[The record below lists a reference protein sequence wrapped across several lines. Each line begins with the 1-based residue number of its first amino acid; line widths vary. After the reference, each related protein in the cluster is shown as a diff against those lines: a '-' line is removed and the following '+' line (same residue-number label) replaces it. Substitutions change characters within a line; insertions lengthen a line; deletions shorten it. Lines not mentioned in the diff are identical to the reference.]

1 MRSTV
6 NIAAIVAGCFVAAIA
21 LAMLLLV
28 VWLHAPAA
36 HVLTA
41 LRYLGFAGA
50 ASLGVGTLALLAAA
64 RWAPTLS
71 VKIAIASLFATAV
84 GVVNVLIMPLLMFQE
99 ASDRII
105 LVITLL
111 YFFVLSIA
119 FTALVA
125 VITTRRLEAL
135 HTGALRLAGG
145 DLSTRVHLDG
155 QDEVADLGRAFNR
168 MSEDLER
175 SFSRQQHMEVA
186 RRELVAAV
194 SHDLRTPV
202 ASIRAMTEALIDGV
216 VADPETSSEYLR
228 RIRRETER
236 LGSLIDDLFEMARI
250 ESGSLEL
257 RLSEVPV
264 GELVVETVQ
273 SLRAQADDKGVD
285 LTVRCVGE
293 VPTLTLDGP
302 RMQRVIAN
310 LVDNALRH
318 TPRGGSVS
326 VEVKGETGHVAVTIA
341 DTGEGI
347 AVDDQTRIFDR
358 FYRGEKSR
366 SRETGGVGLGLAI
379 ARGIVEAHRGSLKL
393 WSTPG
398 EGATFVV
405 DLS

>member
-1 MRSTV
+1 MKSV
-6 NIAAIVAGCFVAAIA
+6 FSIVAIVVGCFLAAIA
-21 LAMLLLV
+21 VAMLLLV
-28 VWLHAPAA
+28 AWLHAPAG

-41 LRYLGFAGA
+41 LRYLGVAGA
-50 ASLGVGTLALLAAA
+50 ASLGLGTLALLAAG

-84 GVVNVLIMPLLMFQE
+84 GVVNVLVMPLLMFQE
-99 ASDRII
+99 TSDRTI
-105 LVITLL
+105 LVITLV
-111 YFFVLSIA
+111 YFFIVSIA

-125 VITTRRLEAL
+125 AITTRRLEVL
-135 HTGALRLAGG
+135 HAGALRLAGG

-155 QDEVADLGRAFNR
+155 LDEVADLGRAFNR

-175 SFSRQQHMEVA
+175 SFTRQQQMEA
-186 RRELVAAV
+186 SRRELVAAV

-202 ASIRAMTEALIDGV
+202 ASIRAMTEAMIDGV
-216 VADPETSSEYLR
+216 VVDAVTSTEYLR
-228 RIRRETER
+228 RIRGETER
-236 LGSLIDDLFEMARI
+236 LGSLIDDLFEVARI

-273 SLRAQADDKGVD
+273 SLRAQAEGKGVD

-302 RMQRVIAN
+302 RMQRVIVN

-318 TPRGGSVS
+318 TPPGGRVS
-326 VEVKGETGHVAVTIA
+326 VEVTGENGHVTVAIA

-347 AVDDQTRIFDR
+347 SADDRARVFER
-358 FYRGEKSR
+358 FYRAEKSR
-366 SRETGGVGLGLAI
+366 SRETGGAGLGLAI

-405 DLS
+405 ELS